1 MSQTIA
7 GLLVALI
14 SQVWS
19 WLGWEIFWVGDEL
32 TKFIVGIITLG
43 GLVYAW
49 YQRVKKGDVSLF
61 GIRK

>member
-32 TKFIVGIITLG
+32 TKFITGILTLG
-43 GLVYAW
+43 GILYAW
-49 YQRVKKGDVSLF
+49 YQRVKKGDVSAM